1 MLVCAV
7 KPPRFREQIT
17 LVVLSLV
24 FLVSCVS
31 SGGETMPSREH
42 HSYVNA
48 NAFESTPQVRSLSA
62 LVQIVYQLR
71 QDVAAKDLGSLHNE
85 DAILSICLKPMIQRL
100 DVVSYAQREQFKSD
114 LAVFAQHVS
123 DLHLAGDAGQQAQA
137 EAELARVIESFE
149 RVKNH
154 FPEWTVTAAL
164 KSTNRFTCP
173 MHPDIV
179 GNRTNFCPKCGM
191 ELNQLN
197 RILPPD
203 SEIDSSQQVVRA
215 SIKTKSA
222 LVPGKACSAVLRLER
237 ANGDPILPS
246 DLIETHT
253 QKIHLLVVDE
263 SLTDYHH
270 EHPVPT
276 IVPGEYSFTFTPR
289 KPGRYRAWADLRPY
303 PLGLQE
309 YAMADMAAATTPE
322 PLRDRTI
329 RLQTTVDGL
338 NYDLVLMSD
347 DVRAGVPSTAK
358 LRITTLDGKP
368 FTRLEPIMATFAHLV
383 AFNEDYQTVLHM
395 HPKGLA
401 VSDPNARGG
410 PELEFQ
416 IYSMKPGFYRLFAQV
431 QIDGRSRFAPFGIQF
446 LQGSKE

>member
-1 MLVCAV
+1 MLAYAV
-7 KPPRFREQIT
+7 KPSWFR
-17 LVVLSLV
+17 VVLSLV

-31 SGGETMPSREH
+31 WGGESTPSREH
-42 HSYVNA
+42 HSYGNA
-48 NAFESTPQVRSLSA
+48 NAFPSTPQVRSLSA
-62 LVQIVYQLR
+62 LAQIVYELK
-71 QDVAAKDLGSLHNE
+71 QDVAAKDLGSIHNE
-85 DAILSICLKPMIQRL
+85 DAILSICLKPMMQRL
-100 DVVSYAQREQFKSD
+100 DVVAYAQRDQFKSD
-114 LAVFAQHVS
+114 LATFAHHVS
-123 DLHLAGDAGQQAQA
+123 NLHLAGDAGQQAQA
-137 EAELARVIESFE
+137 ETELDRVVESFD
-149 RVKNH
+149 RVKSH

-191 ELNQLN
+191 ELNQLK

-203 SEIDSSQQVVRA
+203 SEIDSLQPVVRA
-215 SIKTKSA
+215 SIRTKSL
-222 LVPGKACSAVLRLER
+222 LVPGKVCSAVLRLER
-237 ANGDPILPS
+237 ANGDPILPA

-263 SLTDYHH
+263 SLNDYHH

-276 IVPGEYSFTFTPR
+276 VVPGEYAFTFTPR

-322 PLRDRTI
+322 PLRDREI
-329 RLQTTVDGL
+329 RLTTTVDGL
-338 NYDLVLMSD
+338 KYDLVLMRD
-347 DVRAGVPSTAK
+347 DLRAGEPSTAK
-358 LRITTLDGKP
+358 LRITTMDGKP

-395 HPKGLA
+395 HPKGLV